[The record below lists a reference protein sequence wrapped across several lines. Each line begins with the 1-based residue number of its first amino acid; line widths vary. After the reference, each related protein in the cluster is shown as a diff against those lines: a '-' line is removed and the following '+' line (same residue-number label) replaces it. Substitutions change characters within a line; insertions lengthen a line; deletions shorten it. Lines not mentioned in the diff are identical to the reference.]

1 VDTVRD
7 HDDDEVMMWLV
18 FVSFFF
24 FRMGWDGMKWAGLGE
39 MVFAITYF
47 TTATNLTL
55 LYSFAFAFVCFIP
68 MENGGEGCRC
78 CFCFLFAALV
88 FWL

>member
-24 FRMGWDGMKWAGLGE
+24 GWDGMKWAGLGE

-55 LYSFAFAFVCFIP
+55 PFLLLLLCALYLWKVVERGVGVVSASCLLRWF
-68 MENGGEGCRC
+68 
-78 CFCFLFAALV
+78 